1 MIDSWRCRM
10 VKILNPSRLTKI
22 IEFGYESDEPEYDQ
36 NDNPI
41 SSLSIVW
48 KTTAIPWSLT
58 TSQMI
63 QAQGLNLTNQRV
75 FAVRHRD
82 DNFWSK
88 ISKAKYYGKT
98 YEVTNIN
105 PAPTNSPTSYDL
117 VTLKEASKHE

>member
-1 MIDSWRCRM
+1 M

-22 IEFGYESDEPEYDQ
+22 IEFGSELDEPEYDQ

-63 QAQGLNLTNQRV
+63 QAQGLNLTDQRI
-75 FAVRHRD
+75 FAVRHRND
-82 DNFWSK
+82 DFWQR
-88 ISKAKYYGKT
+88 ISKAKYNGKT

-105 PAPTNSPTSYDL
+105 SDPTNSPTSYDL
-117 VTLKEASKHE
+117 VTLEEVSKHD